1 MRTFN
6 GKVYE
11 EKAPHDFDELVEI
24 VDALRSENGCKWD
37 RVQTHE
43 TLKKC
48 LMDESEE
55 VLEAVRIISGFIES
69 GGIRYFEPEMY
80 NLSFTMYGEGES
92 LIDKLKGGDETA
104 IKAVKATK
112 ADDAIY
118 NLNGQRVNAS
128 YKGLVIKNGKKVVI
142 K

>member
-1 MRTFN
+1 MKE
-6 GKVYE
+6 GYEIDGLLEQLGSKVT
-11 EKAPHDFDELVEI
+11 VE
-24 VDALRSENGCKWD
+24 RSETAYEGGIRYYLACQMNS
-37 RVQTHE
+37 
-43 TLKKC
+43 
-48 LMDESEE
+48 SEE

-69 GGIRYFEPEMY
+69 GGIKYFEPEMY
-80 NLSFTMYGEGES
+80 NLSFTMYGEGDS

-104 IKAVKATK
+104 INAVKATK

-128 YKGLVIKNGKKVVI
+128 YKGLVIQNGKKVVI